1 MPDQE
6 PQSRGVHSEL
16 AAFGEELRREREIR
30 GISLKE
36 ISDATKI
43 SRRFLDAIERNDHRT
58 LPAPVFTRGF
68 VREYARYLGLNVEEM
83 VNRYNS
89 AAASDDRIEKPA
101 QIARYPQT
109 PVRDI
114 SPKPPRKR
122 GIPPVWSRVDRNAV
136 ALVFIALALTGV
148 AWWAVRQRALEH
160 LEQPVDAPVTRA
172 AKPAAPPAA
181 QPKLVPDDDSTLR
194 LSIEASVGSWVE
206 LEADGKTVLNAE
218 MVTGE
223 LKNFEATREFRFRT
237 VGNAAGLN
245 LTLNGALIPPLGEP
259 GEVIRNR
266 VFDRDALGRLRE
278 PVAAA
283 DGAVPD
289 AAEPGT
295 ST

>member
-6 PQSRGVHSEL
+6 PQPRGVHSEL

-148 AWWAVRQRALEH
+148 AWWAVRQRALDH
-160 LEQPVDAPVTRA
+160 LEQAVDAPVARA
-172 AKPAAPPAA
+172 SKAAAPA
-181 QPKLVPDDDSTLR
+181 QPKLVPDDSMLR

-237 VGNAAGLN
+237 IGNAAGLN

-259 GEVIRNR
+259 GEVVRNR
-266 VFDRDALGRLRE
+266 VFDRDALGRLRG
-278 PVAAA
+278 PAPAT

-289 AAEPGT
+289 AAEPAT
-295 ST
+295 TT